1 MSLPVQVAGTGGAR
15 IPMGAVETAP
25 TGHGAEVAEAASALS
40 TALGQASPDGGLDAQ
55 RLIDE
60 TGRQVRSTD
69 ERIRD
74 VQTSMQRD
82 LDSMDALSRQQSA
95 LQSIREA
102 VQQKTTEAGKQLELA
117 TLEVHVGTEVRS
129 AAELASQ
136 LGLGLGTTVS
146 QDSLASRI
154 DALDTQRKSLEGRQ
168 EMRQLALQDLLHR
181 RGQLLELASNLLRS
195 LNEVQKSLVANVGR

>member
-82 LDSMDALSRQQSA
+82 LDSMDALSRQQSGSGA
-95 LQSIREA
+95 IRPKHNTPLA
-102 VQQKTTEAGKQLELA
+102 V
-117 TLEVHVGTEVRS
+117 VYNI
-129 AAELASQ
+129 ASD
-136 LGLGLGTTVS
+136 GPS
-146 QDSLASRI
+146 S
-154 DALDTQRKSLEGRQ
+154 GR
-168 EMRQLALQDLLHR
+168 
-181 RGQLLELASNLLRS
+181 LLRAIQS
-195 LNEVQKSLVANVGR
+195 QMSFLSGSRPPGQTGLRSQRQQ